1 MILNLVINNFPIG
14 SCMLKTQEMA
24 IIRYRTRVITAMLV
38 FAALALV
45 VLQHDPK
52 TDDGLVQVKR
62 EAPLIWVGGVP
73 RSGTTLM
80 R

>member
-1 MILNLVINNFPIG
+1 
-14 SCMLKTQEMA
+14 MLKTQEMA
-24 IIRYRTRVITAMLV
+24 MIRYRTRVITAMLV

-45 VLQHDPK
+45 MLQHDPE

-62 EAPLIWVGGVP
+62 EAPLIRVGGVP